1 MATPVSLRTL
11 SSEQQYQADKAAGNT
26 VPLDQEPHI
35 IDFKHWYVIKNR
47 YPYNTAFCEHD
58 MILPR
63 RVFATRG
70 EISIAEAI
78 ELDTI
83 LDDLKHQY
91 DVVFENLPHRRSV
104 LTHYHLHLG
113 RYHKTREDMSL

>member
-1 MATPVSLRTL
+1 MQTPVSLRTL
-11 SSEQQYQADKAAGNT
+11 KSELQYQADKATGST
-26 VPLDQEPHI
+26 RPLDQEPHI
-35 IDFKHWYVIKNR
+35 IDYEYWYIIKNR
-47 YPYNTAFCEHD
+47 YPYDTAFCEHD

-63 RVFATRG
+63 RIFATRRD
-70 EISIAEAI
+70 ISVAEAI

-91 DVVFENLPHRRSV
+91 DIVFENLPHRRSV

-113 RYHKTREDMSL
+113 LYHKTREAMTL